1 MGIFQA
7 GILEWVAMVY
17 SRDPEWLPDASYY
30 TTVGG
35 RGFHGGSAS
44 KESACNMGD
53 RGLSSGLG
61 RSPGKGKGYP
71 LQDSG
76 LENSMDCIVHGVAKS
91 WTWLSDLHIP
101 HSLSIWS
108 HLILPTD
115 CSLIWHKGNWD
126 KKRIKNILST
136 PGPKI
141 RRRERKPGRLDSRG
155 EVANHVLWKS
165 LGFTA
170 MRVPLPSK
178 LSMLPLAILFY
189 KNFLRLLVL
198 YFFQVLAL
206 KIFLP
211 MKLFHVCCSKNNV
224 YFPLLSS

>member
-7 GILEWVAMVY
+7 RILEWVAMFY

-91 WTWLSDLHIP
+91 QAQLNDWALSLRICWP
-101 HSLSIWS
+101 LLLSKSSNFGSWALVNIIGVLGESHSQEWVWMVEWMVVRKTEISSLVHWSTSLCLSS
-108 HLILPTD
+108 HLSVSF
-115 CSLIWHKGNWD
+115 CSF
-126 KKRIKNILST
+126 
-136 PGPKI
+136 
-141 RRRERKPGRLDSRG
+141 
-155 EVANHVLWKS
+155 S
-165 LGFTA
+165 LFT
-170 MRVPLPSK
+170 
-178 LSMLPLAILFY
+178 
-189 KNFLRLLVL
+189 FLVHSSC
-198 YFFQVLAL
+198 
-206 KIFLP
+206 FL
-211 MKLFHVCCSKNNV
+211 
-224 YFPLLSS
+224 